1 MGKTNWLRLRLGTLL
16 CLWSV
21 AKFTGLPVPK
31 VFLFSGPPEVQGI
44 VGYEGGV
51 GGGGGVS

>member
-51 GGGGGVS
+51 GGGGVS